1 MNQVPKIVR
10 QRLGVTSDPSHP
22 DANVLSAY
30 AQKALDQGEEATILG
45 HLAQC
50 ADCRQIL
57 LLAQPE
63 LEAAPQVVGLPAKA
77 PAGLH
82 GMRWAFWAS
91 AVLVVGGLLMLN
103 DRQQSSHDQIAQ
115 VAPPTMTQSTA
126 ASPSPAAAPTDEGV
140 APAVA
145 ANAEAKAETGIMP
158 KTQAQ
163 PASSRPTEVATLDQ
177 LQGASPAPSVHSENS
192 PARNSSL
199 SKESEAKASG
209 AKENNDAAAGAF
221 VPRAAFAGDAK
232 AEASR
237 MAANAMVLSKT
248 SGPRWTLTPDGVL
261 QRSFDAGQTWET
273 VTVTSNATFR
283 VVSALGSDIW
293 VGGAAGALYHSKDAG
308 QHWEQVKPA
317 VDGNALTADITGL
330 EFSDAQHGKVA
341 SASGLW
347 TTSDAGQTWQKQ

>member
-10 QRLGVTSDPSHP
+10 QRLGATSDPAHP
-22 DANVLSAY
+22 DANLLSAY
-30 AQKALDQGEEATILG
+30 AQKALNPGEEATILG

-50 ADCRQIL
+50 ADCRQVL
-57 LLAQPE
+57 FLAQPE
-63 LEAAPQVVGLPAKA
+63 LEAAPQVVRQPAKT
-77 PAGLH
+77 PAGFH
-82 GMRWAFWAS
+82 GMRWAFWAA

-115 VAPPTMTQSTA
+115 VAPPAMTQPTA
-126 ASPSPAAAPTDEGV
+126 ASPAAAPTDQIA
-140 APAVA
+140 APGMP
-145 ANAEAKAETGIMP
+145 ANAKAKAETGIMP
-158 KTQAQ
+158 KTHAQ
-163 PASSRPTEVATLDQ
+163 PESSRPTEVAALDQ
-177 LQGASPAPSVHSENS
+177 LQAAPPTPSVHSENS
-192 PARNSSL
+192 PARDSSL
-199 SKESEAKASG
+199 SKQSEAKASNAG
-209 AKENNDAAAGAF
+209 ERKDAAAGAF

-232 AEASR
+232 AEANR
-237 MAANAMVLSKT
+237 AAANAMTLSKP

-293 VGGAAGALYHSKDAG
+293 VGGAAGALYHSTDAG
-308 QHWEQVKPA
+308 QHWERVTLA

-341 SASGLW
+341 SASGVW

>member
-1 MNQVPKIVR
+1 MNQVPNIVR
-10 QRLGVTSDPSHP
+10 QRLGVKSDPAHP
-22 DANVLSAY
+22 DANLLSAY
-30 AQKALDQGEEATILG
+30 AQKALDQREEATILG

-50 ADCRQIL
+50 ADCRQVL

-63 LEAAPQVVGLPAKA
+63 LEAAPQVVRQPAKT
-77 PAGLH
+77 PAGFH
-82 GMRWAFWAS
+82 GMRWAFWAA

-115 VAPPTMTQSTA
+115 VAPTAMTQPTA
-126 ASPSPAAAPTDEGV
+126 ASPAAASTGETG

-145 ANAEAKAETGIMP
+145 ANTEAKAETGIMS
-158 KTQAQ
+158 KTLAQ
-163 PASSRPTEVATLDQ
+163 SESSRPTEAATLDQ
-177 LQGASPAPSVHSENS
+177 LQAAPPASSVHSENS
-192 PARNSSL
+192 PARDSSL
-199 SKESEAKASG
+199 SKQSEARAS
-209 AKENNDAAAGAF
+209 DAGERKDAGAF

-232 AEASR
+232 AEANR
-237 MAANAMVLSKT
+237 AAANAMTLSKP

-261 QRSFDAGQTWET
+261 QRSFDAGQTWES
-273 VTVTSNATFR
+273 VPVAADATFR

-308 QHWEQVKPA
+308 QHWEHIKPA
-317 VDGNALTADITGL
+317 VAGSTLTADITGL

-341 SASGLW
+341 SASGVW